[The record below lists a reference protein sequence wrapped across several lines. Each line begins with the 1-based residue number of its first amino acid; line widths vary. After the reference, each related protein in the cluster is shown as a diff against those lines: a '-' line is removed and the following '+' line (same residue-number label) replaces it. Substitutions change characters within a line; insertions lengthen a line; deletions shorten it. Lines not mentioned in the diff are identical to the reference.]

1 MNIIPKTG
9 IDKIRL
15 GMSKQEITTLLGQPI
30 STESNPDDD
39 IWEFKN
45 DIELSFQKD
54 DDYLLSSIIASSP
67 SALLTSKKVVGISE
81 AEFFS
86 NFPSFEL
93 DEDFGANGKSYWSDE
108 LQLMAWLFEGEVFNV
123 TIFPEYRDSD
133 DAPIWPKK
141 DI

>member
-1 MNIIPKTG
+1 MNILPKTG

-15 GMSKQEITTLLGQPI
+15 GMSKQEITKLLGQPI

-45 DIELSFQKD
+45 DIELSFHKD
-54 DDYLLSSIIASSP
+54 DDYLLTSITVFSP
-67 SALLTSKKVVGISE
+67 LALLKSKNIIGISE

-86 NFPSFEL
+86 NFPAFQL
-93 DEDFGANGKSYWSDE
+93 DEDFGGNGKSYWSDE
-108 LQLMAWLFEGEVFNV
+108 MELMAWLFEGDVFNI
-123 TIFPEYRDSD
+123 TIFPEYTDND
-133 DAPIWPKK
+133 TAIWPKT

>member
-1 MNIIPKTG
+1 MNILPKIG

-15 GMSKQEITTLLGQPI
+15 GMSKQDITKLLGQPV

-54 DDYLLSSIIASSP
+54 DNYLLSSIIISNP
-67 SALLTSKKVVGISE
+67 STLLESKKIIGINE

-86 NFPSFEL
+86 SFTTFEL
-93 DEDFGANGKSYWSDE
+93 DEDFGENGKSYWSDE
-108 LQLMAWLFEGEVFNV
+108 FQLMAWLFEGEVFNV
-123 TIFPEYRDSD
+123 TIFPEYTDND
-133 DAPIWPKK
+133 TPIWPKK